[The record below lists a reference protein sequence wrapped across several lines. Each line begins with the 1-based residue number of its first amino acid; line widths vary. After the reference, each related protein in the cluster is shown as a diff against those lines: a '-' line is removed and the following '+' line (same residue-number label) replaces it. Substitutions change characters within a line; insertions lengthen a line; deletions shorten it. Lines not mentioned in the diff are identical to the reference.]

1 MSVGWVC
8 PEGVLVDWVCPEG
21 VSVGWVYPE
30 GVSVGWVYP
39 EGCQYR
45 LGLPRFVKRSIG
57 FFSFSRSYFK
67 LTYQINS

>member
-45 LGLPRFVKRSIG
+45 LGLPRFVKRSIV
-57 FFSFSRSYFK
+57 FVFLVAPILS
-67 LTYQINS
+67 